1 MRLVWRRVPA
11 NEFNFELVWLSVSAA
26 ALVFGSIWLRL
37 GFPTP
42 RCPFLAMTGYPCL
55 TCGATRCAIAL
66 THFDF
71 VQAWRWNPLAFVALC
86 GVGLFNIYATIVLVA
101 RLPRLR
107 STDWTRGEK
116 NVIRIAVVVLIL
128 LNWVYLLAHHTQY

>member
-11 NEFNFELVWLSVSAA
+11 NEFNYELVWLSVSAA

-37 GFPTP
+37 GLPTP
-42 RCPFLAMTGYPCL
+42 HCPFLEITGYPCL

-66 THFDF
+66 TNFDF
-71 VQAWRWNPLAFVALC
+71 VEAWRWNPLAFLALC
-86 GVGLFNIYATIVLVA
+86 AIGLFNLYAAIVLVG

-107 STDWTRGEK
+107 TIDWTRPEK
-116 NVIRIAVVVLIL
+116 NAVRIAVVVLIL

>member
-11 NEFNFELVWLSVSAA
+11 NEFNYELVWLSVSVAA
-26 ALVFGSIWLRL
+26 AVFGSIWLRL
-37 GFPTP
+37 GLPAP
-42 RCPFLAMTGYPCL
+42 HCPFLEITGYPCL

-71 VQAWRWNPLAFVALC
+71 AQAWRWNPLAFAALC
-86 GVGLFNIYATIVLVA
+86 GLGLFNLYAAVVLLG

-107 STDWTRGEK
+107 TIDWSHGQK
-116 NVIRIAVVVLIL
+116 NAVRVAVVVLIVG
-128 LNWVYLLAHHTQY
+128 NWIYLLAHHAQY